1 MLGNLAFMQGT
12 LFININKLLFRQR
25 SLENT
30 CLIFLNILK
39 NFNSQ
44 NYAIL
49 KWPNPSSPKTGRSG
63 PQRSSVEPG
72 PDSPAL

>member
-30 CLIFLNILK
+30 CLIPTHPPF
-39 NFNSQ
+39 
-44 NYAIL
+44 
-49 KWPNPSSPKTGRSG
+49 T
-63 PQRSSVEPG
+63 G
-72 PDSPAL
+72 PDSTSKSGPDFTVKCCLRPIYLI

>member
-30 CLIFLNILK
+30 CLIISQYLK
-39 NFNSQ
+39 NLIHRITPF
-44 NYAIL
+44 
-49 KWPNPSSPKTGRSG
+49 
-63 PQRSSVEPG
+63 
-72 PDSPAL
+72 